1 MTSVDRD
8 ERTVAVENESYRWAY
23 RFMSFGVLVLVMY
36 RAFVVDEPSW
46 DLLALVIIS
55 GFIPSVYQGYHR
67 VLTPRWARTQVIAI
81 VAGAV
86 VALLVALVKGWR

>member
-8 ERTVAVENESYRWAY
+8 ERTVAVENASYRWAY
-23 RFMSFGVLVLVMY
+23 RVMSFGVLVLVMY
-36 RAFVVDEPSW
+36 RAFVVDESSW

-55 GFIPSVYQGYHR
+55 GFIPSVYQSYHR
-67 VLTPRWARTQVIAI
+67 VLTVRWARTQVIAI